1 MLHFDPNTTNG
12 SAVAS
17 LFRAWC
23 SLRDA
28 GPACKPAAAE
38 LADAVEEMFT
48 CLGLDPSGSPA
59 QVDPPGAGETFTVF
73 GLRYDRA
80 DALLVA
86 GVIPGDH
93 AVGAVELDGDELNF
107 VRWVDTYHAAS
118 GDAAAMAARAQ
129 VERGDY

>member
-1 MLHFDPNTTNG
+1 MLHFDPTTTSG

-28 GPACKPAAAE
+28 GPARRPDAAE
-38 LADAVEEMFT
+38 LADAVGEMFA
-48 CLGLDPSGSPA
+48 CLGLDPSGPPA
-59 QVDPPGAGETFTVF
+59 QVDPPGAGEAFTVF

-80 DALLVA
+80 DALMVA
-86 GVIPGDH
+86 GVIPGEH
-93 AVGAVELDGDELNF
+93 AVAAVELDGDELNF
-107 VRWVDTYHAAS
+107 VRWADTFHAAS